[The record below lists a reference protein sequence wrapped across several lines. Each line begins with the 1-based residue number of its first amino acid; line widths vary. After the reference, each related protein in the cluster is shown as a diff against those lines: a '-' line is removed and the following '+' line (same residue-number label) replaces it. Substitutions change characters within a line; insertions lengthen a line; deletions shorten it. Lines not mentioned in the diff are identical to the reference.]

1 MSVRADL
8 AAIIRQH
15 EDWDAAADE
24 DWDAAADAV
33 LDYLGQLDPDADPEL
48 IALHLRG
55 SREEIARLRWA
66 LRSACSD
73 GWTDAEAAERGYL
86 ADAAKAVASA
96 FTVRALTEEVP
107 RG

>member
-48 IALHLRG
+48 ITLHLRD
-55 SREEIARLRWA
+55 SREEIARLREQRDAVLA
-66 LRSACSD
+66 LHQPGAFSHCD
-73 GWTDAEAAERGYL
+73 ECEFEHPCPTD
-86 ADAAKAVASA
+86 
-96 FTVRALTEEVP
+96 RALTEEEA
-107 RG
+107 